1 MSRNYVTT
9 NDKNLYRRNVN
20 SNLVGMNTQF
30 KNVNLYE
37 TNKNLITSETL
48 KKYNVIENKGLKSE
62 LINRPYKLV
71 LSHEFN
77 DNGEHTFELNKPLK
91 DVVSV
96 KLQKAF
102 ISGLTFFIRSP
113 LDNSN
118 LNGIDYFIL
127 HIDELSKNYGDNTT
141 NKFASSFAILD
152 NHMVADNGGGG
163 KNYYK
168 NVFNENGDIEYFDP
182 PKNVLARLNVKLF
195 KDDDSLNDK
204 TLTLRLELLIETKE
218 KLKVY

>member
-1 MSRNYVTT
+1 MNRNYVTT

-30 KNVNLYE
+30 KNVNLFE

-71 LSHEFN
+71 LSHEFTN
-77 DNGEHTFELNKPLK
+77 DGEHRFELNKPLK

-102 ISGLTFFIRSP
+102 ISGTTS
-113 LDNSN
+113 SN
-118 LNGIDYFIL
+118 LAGIDYFIL

-152 NHMVADNGGGG
+152 NHMVANS

-195 KDDDSLNDK
+195 KDNNDLNDK

>member
-1 MSRNYVTT
+1 MNRNYVTT
-9 NDKNLYRRNVN
+9 NDNNLYRRTVN
-20 SNLVGMNTQF
+20 PNLVGMNTQF
-30 KNVNLYE
+30 KNVNLFE

-71 LSHEFN
+71 LSHEFTN
-77 DNGEHTFELNKPLK
+77 DGEHRFELNKPLK

-102 ISGLTFFIRSP
+102 ISGTT
-113 LDNSN
+113 NSN
-118 LNGIDYFIL
+118 LAGIDYFIL

-152 NHMVADNGGGG
+152 NHMVANS

-195 KDDDSLNDK
+195 KDDDFLNDK

>member
-1 MSRNYVTT
+1 MNRNYVIT
-9 NDKNLYRRNVN
+9 NDNNLYRRNVN

-30 KNVNLYE
+30 KNVNLFD
-37 TNKNLITSETL
+37 TNKNLLTSETL

-62 LINRPYKLV
+62 LINRPYKVV

-77 DNGEHTFELNKPLK
+77 NGEHTFELNKPLK

-102 ISGLTFFIRSP
+102 ISGTTT
-113 LDNSN
+113 NN

-127 HIDELSKNYGDNTT
+127 HIDELSKNYSDNTN

-152 NHMVADNGGGG
+152 NHMVANS

-168 NVFNENGDIEYFDP
+168 NVFNENGDIEFFNP
-182 PKNVLARLNVKLF
+182 PKNVLSRLNIKLF

>member
-1 MSRNYVTT
+1 MNRNYVTT

-30 KNVNLYE
+30 KNENLYE

-71 LSHEFN
+71 LSHEFTN
-77 DNGEHTFELNKPLK
+77 DGEHRFELNKPLK

-102 ISGLTFFIRSP
+102 ISGTTS
-113 LDNSN
+113 SN
-118 LNGIDYFIL
+118 LAGIDYFIL

-152 NHMVADNGGGG
+152 NHMVANS

-195 KDDDSLNDK
+195 KDDDFLNDK

>member
-1 MSRNYVTT
+1 MNRNYVTT

-30 KNVNLYE
+30 KNINLYE

-71 LSHEFN
+71 LSHEFTN
-77 DNGEHTFELNKPLK
+77 DGEHTFELNKPLK

-102 ISGLTFFIRSP
+102 ISGATTDLS
-113 LDNSN
+113 
-118 LNGIDYFIL
+118 GIDYFIL

-152 NHMVADNGGGG
+152 NHMVADNSGSGS

>member
-1 MSRNYVTT
+1 MNRKYVTT

-30 KNVNLYE
+30 KNINLYE

-71 LSHEFN
+71 LSHEFTN
-77 DNGEHTFELNKPLK
+77 DGEHTFELNKPLK

-102 ISGLTFFIRSP
+102 ISGTTS
-113 LDNSN
+113 SN
-118 LNGIDYFIL
+118 LSGIDYFIL

-152 NHMVADNGGGG
+152 NHMVADNSGSGS

-195 KDDDSLNDK
+195 KDDNLLNDK
-204 TLTLRLELLIETKE
+204 NLKLRLELLIETKE

>member
-1 MSRNYVTT
+1 MNRNYVTT

-37 TNKNLITSETL
+37 TNKNLITSDTL

-71 LSHEFN
+71 LSHEFTN
-77 DNGEHTFELNKPLK
+77 DGEHRFELNKPLK

-102 ISGLTFFIRSP
+102 ISGTTS
-113 LDNSN
+113 SN
-118 LNGIDYFIL
+118 LAGIDYFIL

-152 NHMVADNGGGG
+152 NHMVANS

-195 KDDDSLNDK
+195 KDNNNDLNDK

>member
-1 MSRNYVTT
+1 MNRNYVTT

-71 LSHEFN
+71 LSHEFTN
-77 DNGEHTFELNKPLK
+77 DGEHRFELNKPLK

-102 ISGLTFFIRSP
+102 ISGTTS
-113 LDNSN
+113 SN

-152 NHMVADNGGGG
+152 NHMVADNGSGG

-195 KDDDSLNDK
+195 KDNNDLNDK

>member
-1 MSRNYVTT
+1 MNRNYITT
-9 NDKNLYRRNVN
+9 NDTNLYRRNVN
-20 SNLVGMNTQF
+20 PNLVGMNTQF
-30 KNVNLYE
+30 RNVNLFE
-37 TNKNLITSETL
+37 TNKNLLTSETL
-48 KKYNVIENKGLKSE
+48 DKYNIIENKGLKSQ

-71 LSHEFN
+71 VSYDFTSS
-77 DNGEHTFELNKPLK
+77 DNGEHRFELNKPLK

-102 ISGLTFFIRSP
+102 ISGTTS
-113 LDNSN
+113 SN
-118 LNGIDYFIL
+118 LSGIDYFIL

-152 NHMVADNGGGG
+152 NHMVADNSGSGS

>member
-1 MSRNYVTT
+1 MNRNYVTT

-30 KNVNLYE
+30 KNENLYE

-71 LSHEFN
+71 LSHEFTN
-77 DNGEHTFELNKPLK
+77 DGEHRFELNKPLK

-102 ISGLTFFIRSP
+102 ISGTTS
-113 LDNSN
+113 SN
-118 LNGIDYFIL
+118 LAGIDYFIL

-152 NHMVADNGGGG
+152 NHMVANS

-195 KDDDSLNDK
+195 KDNNNDLNDK

>member
-1 MSRNYVTT
+1 MNRNYVTT

-37 TNKNLITSETL
+37 TNKNLITSDTL

-71 LSHEFN
+71 LSHEFTN
-77 DNGEHTFELNKPLK
+77 DGEHRFELNKPLK

-102 ISGLTFFIRSP
+102 ISGTTS
-113 LDNSN
+113 SN
-118 LNGIDYFIL
+118 LAGIDYFIL

-152 NHMVADNGGGG
+152 NHMVANS

-195 KDDDSLNDK
+195 KDDDFLNDK

>member
-1 MSRNYVTT
+1 MNRNYITT

-20 SNLVGMNTQF
+20 PNLVGMNTQF
-30 KNVNLYE
+30 KNISLFE
-37 TNKNLITSETL
+37 TNKNLLTSETL
-48 KKYNVIENKGLKSE
+48 DKYNIIENKGLKSQ

-71 LSHEFN
+71 VSYDFTSS
-77 DNGEHTFELNKPLK
+77 DNGEHRFELNKPLK

-102 ISGLTFFIRSP
+102 ISGATTDLS
-113 LDNSN
+113 
-118 LNGIDYFIL
+118 GIDYFIL
-127 HIDELSKNYGDNTT
+127 HIDEFSKNYGDNT
-141 NKFASSFAILD
+141 NNNFASSFAVLD
-152 NHMVADNGGGG
+152 NHMVANS
-163 KNYYK
+163 KNLYK

-195 KDDDSLNDK
+195 KDDNLLNDK
-204 TLTLRLELLIETKE
+204 NLKLRLELLIETKE

>member
-1 MSRNYVTT
+1 MNRNYVTT
-9 NDKNLYRRNVN
+9 NDKNLYKRNVN

-71 LSHEFN
+71 LSHGFDSA

-102 ISGLTFFIRSP
+102 ISGRTS
-113 LDNSN
+113 SN
-118 LNGIDYFIL
+118 LSGIDYFIL
-127 HIDELSKNYGDNTT
+127 HIDELSKNYSDNTP
-141 NKFASSFAILD
+141 NKFAGSFAILD
-152 NHMVADNGGGG
+152 NHMVADNSGSGSDS

>member
-1 MSRNYVTT
+1 MNRNYVTT
-9 NDKNLYRRNVN
+9 NDKNLYKRNVN

-71 LSHEFN
+71 LSHGFDRA

-102 ISGLTFFIRSP
+102 ISGRTS
-113 LDNSN
+113 SN
-118 LNGIDYFIL
+118 LSGIDYFIL
-127 HIDELSKNYGDNTT
+127 HIDELSKNYSDNTP
-141 NKFASSFAILD
+141 NKFAGSFAILD
-152 NHMVADNGGGG
+152 NHMVADNSGSGSDS

>member
-1 MSRNYVTT
+1 MNRNYITT

-20 SNLVGMNTQF
+20 PNLVGMNTQF
-30 KNVNLYE
+30 KNVSLFE
-37 TNKNLITSETL
+37 TNRNLLTSETL
-48 KKYNVIENKGLKSE
+48 DKYNIIENKGLKSE

-71 LSHEFN
+71 VSHDFTQ
-77 DNGEHTFELNKPLK
+77 DGEHRFELNKPLK

-102 ISGLTFFIRSP
+102 ISGATTDLS
-113 LDNSN
+113 
-118 LNGIDYFIL
+118 GIDYFIL
-127 HIDELSKNYGDNTT
+127 HIDEFGKNYGDNT
-141 NKFASSFAILD
+141 NNNFASSFAVLD
-152 NHMVADNGGGG
+152 NHMVANS
-163 KNYYK
+163 KNLYK

-195 KDDDSLNDK
+195 KDDNLLNDK
-204 TLTLRLELLIETKE
+204 NLKLRLELLIETKE